1 MFPPEP
7 TFEPAEVGEPAFLT
21 PLLQSGRIDAAKEAA
36 VVGPGLGF
44 GSDFVSYA
52 GFITVNPKFN
62 SNIYFWFFPSQ
73 SDPANDPVIL
83 WLQVPP
89 KYVFHFVR
97 KARYL
102 MTESTPSAAFNS
114 FLHAFKFSMFL
125 SEILK
130 PKRYR

>member
-7 TFEPAEVGEPAFLT
+7 TFEPEEVGEPAFLT

-89 KYVFHFVR
+89 KSCVPFRSERKISHDRKHPQCSIQFFSACFQVFNVFKR
-97 KARYL
+97 NIKA
-102 MTESTPSAAFNS
+102 
-114 FLHAFKFSMFL
+114 KK
-125 SEILK
+125 I
-130 PKRYR
+130 

>member
-1 MFPPEP
+1 MPLSIFFQPVQHYLYMFPPEP
-7 TFEPAEVGEPAFLT
+7 TFDPEEVGEPAFLT

-73 SDPANDPVIL
+73 SDPTNDPVIL
-83 WLQVPP
+83 WLQVP
-89 KYVFHFVR
+89 R
-97 KARYL
+97 
-102 MTESTPSAAFNS
+102 T
-114 FLHAFKFSMFL
+114 
-125 SEILK
+125 
-130 PKRYR
+130 